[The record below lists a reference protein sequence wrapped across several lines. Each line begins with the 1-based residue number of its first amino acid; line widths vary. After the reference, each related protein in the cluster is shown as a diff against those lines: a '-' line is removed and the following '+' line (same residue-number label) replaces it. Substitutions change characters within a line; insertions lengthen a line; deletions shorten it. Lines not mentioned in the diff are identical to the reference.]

1 MEKVQIL
8 DPSQQITEEEPM
20 VQISTPDTLVPQNL
34 TPPTPPTIP
43 IAKPKRVASAAQK
56 LNYLKANARRLE
68 ILSDAKAH
76 RVAAAAELKANQD
89 AINEYELALRLA
101 TKYGFNTQQPPK
113 PTPAPIEEVR
123 QPEQPQLRYQ
133 MQPPA
138 RPPIRYV

>member
-8 DPSQQITEEEPM
+8 ETSQQVTEEEPM
-20 VQISTPDTLVPQNL
+20 VQLAHQDSLATQNQTQPDVV
-34 TPPTPPTIP
+34 P
-43 IAKPKRVASAAQK
+43 IAKPKRVHSAAQK

-68 ILSDAKAH
+68 ILADAKAI
-76 RVAAAAELKANQD
+76 RVAAAIELKANQD

-101 TKYGFNTQQPPK
+101 TKYGFSTQQPK
-113 PTPAPIEEVR
+113 QAPPPSEEVR

>member
-8 DPSQQITEEEPM
+8 EPSQQITEEEPM
-20 VQISTPDTLVPQNL
+20 VQISTPDLLVPQN
-34 TPPTPPTIP
+34 PTPPNIP

-113 PTPAPIEEVR
+113 LAPAPIEEVR

-138 RPPIRYV
+138 RPPMRYV